1 MRAAHRNRPGSPD
14 RDEDPLEARPAP
26 PLSDLH
32 GRQPVRLV
40 TEDWELVAY
49 GFGGQRIAI
58 PAEEISEVVLNRGPA
73 LIVLDQDQHML
84 LKAAGDWDSEA
95 LGAVLASVGLHQP
108 TRISR
113 FGNSARTASR
123 WRQNGRPPRW
133 PRAGGYRRPR
143 TGGYRRLRAG
153 GYRRLR
159 TRPRGFV
166 PAMLATGLAGLALIG
181 LSAFAGAQPAVA
193 LPGSVGSVRD
203 LLGIAGGLAGAW
215 AAGWLFIAAV
225 RSAIAT
231 VRWSAASRAMRSP
244 APWSRFYPRGTRR
257 VSRSQLLTVA
267 MLLAV
272 PALVGWGPVVGGVT
286 LVHGFSDQ
294 ALVTHLRAVGR
305 PAPGVVTGVPQYTAG
320 VGGNS
325 TELTYRAS
333 LEFLAGAQ
341 QVLTPDPAIGGR
353 VWPISDEFVTVIYD
367 PAQPRTAAVAG
378 QLQGSPWGGAPLGN
392 LISGALLTLALPVLL
407 WRLTRRLRATSRAA
421 RAKLLEGIGYE
432 P

>member
-1 MRAAHRNRPGSPD
+1 VRAAHRNRPGSPD

-73 LIVLDQDQHML
+73 LIVLDRDQHML

-133 PRAGGYRRPR
+133 PRAGGYRR
-143 TGGYRRLRAG
+143 
-153 GYRRLR
+153 LR
-159 TRPRGFV
+159 TRPRGFI
-166 PAMLATGLAGLALIG
+166 PAMLATGLAGLALIILG
-181 LSAFAGAQPAVA
+181 AFAGAQPAVA

-215 AAGWLFIAAV
+215 AAGWLFIVAV

-244 APWSRFYPRGTRR
+244 APWSRFYPHGTRR
-257 VSRSQLLTVA
+257 VSRPQLLTVA

-294 ALVTHLRAVGR
+294 ALVTHLRTVGR
-305 PAPGVVTGVPQYTAG
+305 PALGVVTGVPQYTSG
-320 VGGNS
+320 VGGNN

-341 QVLTPDPAIGGR
+341 QVLTPDPVIGGR
-353 VWPISDEFVTVIYD
+353 VWPISGEFVTVIYD

-378 QLQGSPWGGAPLGN
+378 QLQGLPWGGAPLGN

>member
-1 MRAAHRNRPGSPD
+1 VRAAHRNRPGSPD
-14 RDEDPLEARPAP
+14 RDEEPLEARPAP

-32 GRQPVRLV
+32 GRHPVRLV

-58 PAEEISEVVLNRGPA
+58 PAEKISEVVLNRGPA

-84 LKAAGDWDSEA
+84 LKAAGDWDSDA

-133 PRAGGYRRPR
+133 PRAGGYRR
-143 TGGYRRLRAG
+143 
-153 GYRRLR
+153 LR

-166 PAMLATGLAGLALIG
+166 PAMLATCLTGLALIG
-181 LSAFAGAQPAVA
+181 LGAFAGAQPAVA

-215 AAGWLFIAAV
+215 AVGWLFIVAV

-244 APWSRFYPRGTRR
+244 APWSRFYPHGTRR

-305 PAPGVVTGVPQYTAG
+305 PALGVVTGVPRYTTG
-320 VGGNS
+320 VGGNN

-367 PAQPRTAAVAG
+367 PAQPGTAAVAG

>member
-1 MRAAHRNRPGSPD
+1 
-14 RDEDPLEARPAP
+14 
-26 PLSDLH
+26 
-32 GRQPVRLV
+32 V

-58 PAEEISEVVLNRGPA
+58 PAGVISEVVLNLGPA

-84 LKAAGDWDSEA
+84 LKAAGDWDSVA
-95 LGAVLASVGLHQP
+95 LGAVVAQVGLHQP

-113 FGNSARTASR
+113 FGDSARTASL
-123 WRQNGRPPRW
+123 WRKNGRPPRW
-133 PRAGGYRRPR
+133 PRAS
-143 TGGYRRLRAG
+143 

-166 PAMLATGLAGLALIG
+166 PAMLVAGLAGLALIG
-181 LSAFAGAQPAVA
+181 LGAYAGTQPAVA

-215 AAGWLFIAAV
+215 AAGWLFVVAV
-225 RSAIAT
+225 RSAIAA
-231 VRWSAASRAMRSP
+231 VRWSAASRAVRWP
-244 APWSRFYPRGTRR
+244 APWSRFYPHGTRR
-257 VSRSQLLTVA
+257 VGRPQLLTVA

-286 LVHGFSDQ
+286 LAHGFSDQ
-294 ALVTHLRAVGR
+294 ALVTHLRADGR
-305 PAPGVVTGVPQYTAG
+305 PAVGVVTGVPQYTTG
-320 VGGNS
+320 VGGNG

-407 WRLTRRLRATSRAA
+407 WRLTRRLRATRQAA
-421 RAKLLEGIGYE
+421 RNKLLEGIGYE
-432 P
+432 GYEP

>member
-1 MRAAHRNRPGSPD
+1 
-14 RDEDPLEARPAP
+14 
-26 PLSDLH
+26 
-32 GRQPVRLV
+32 
-40 TEDWELVAY
+40 
-49 GFGGQRIAI
+49 
-58 PAEEISEVVLNRGPA
+58 
-73 LIVLDQDQHML
+73 
-84 LKAAGDWDSEA
+84 
-95 LGAVLASVGLHQP
+95 
-108 TRISR
+108 
-113 FGNSARTASR
+113 
-123 WRQNGRPPRW
+123 
-133 PRAGGYRRPR
+133 
-143 TGGYRRLRAG
+143 
-153 GYRRLR
+153 
-159 TRPRGFV
+159 
-166 PAMLATGLAGLALIG
+166 
-181 LSAFAGAQPAVA
+181 
-193 LPGSVGSVRD
+193 
-203 LLGIAGGLAGAW
+203 
-215 AAGWLFIAAV
+215 
-225 RSAIAT
+225 
-231 VRWSAASRAMRSP
+231 
-244 APWSRFYPRGTRR
+244 
-257 VSRSQLLTVA
+257 
-267 MLLAV
+267 
-272 PALVGWGPVVGGVT
+272 VVGGVT

>member
-1 MRAAHRNRPGSPD
+1 VRAAHRNRPGSPD
-14 RDEDPLEARPAP
+14 RAEDPLEARPAP
-26 PLSDLH
+26 PFSGLHGLH
-32 GRQPVRLV
+32 GRPPVRLV

-58 PAEEISEVVLNRGPA
+58 PAEEISEVVLNRDPA

-84 LKAAGDWDSEA
+84 LKAAGDWDSGA

-113 FGNSARTASR
+113 FGNAARTASK
-123 WRQNGRPPRW
+123 WRKNSRPP
-133 PRAGGYRRPR
+133 
-143 TGGYRRLRAG
+143 RAG

-159 TRPRGFV
+159 TRPRGFI
-166 PAMLATGLAGLALIG
+166 PAMLAAALAGLALIILG
-181 LSAFAGAQPAVA
+181 AFAGVQPAVA
-193 LPGSVGSVRD
+193 LPGSIGSVRD
-203 LLGIAGGLAGAW
+203 LLGIAGAVAGAW
-215 AAGWLFIAAV
+215 AAGWLFVVAV
-225 RSAIAT
+225 RSAMAT
-231 VRWSAASRAMRSP
+231 VRWSAASRAAGSP
-244 APWSRFYPRGTRR
+244 APWSRCYPHGTRR
-257 VSRSQLLTVA
+257 VSRPQLLTVA

-272 PALVGWGPVVGGVT
+272 PALIGWGPVVGGVT

-305 PAPGVVTGVPQYTAG
+305 PAVGVVTGVPQYTTG
-320 VGGNS
+320 IGGNN

-333 LEFLAGAQ
+333 LEFPAGAQ
-341 QVLTPDPAIGGR
+341 QVLTPDPVIGGR

-407 WRLTRRLRATSRAA
+407 WRLARRLRATRRAA
-421 RAKLLEGIGYE
+421 RAKLLEGIGYV

>member
-1 MRAAHRNRPGSPD
+1 M
-14 RDEDPLEARPAP
+14 
-26 PLSDLH
+26 
-32 GRQPVRLV
+32 
-40 TEDWELVAY
+40 
-49 GFGGQRIAI
+49 
-58 PAEEISEVVLNRGPA
+58 
-73 LIVLDQDQHML
+73 
-84 LKAAGDWDSEA
+84 
-95 LGAVLASVGLHQP
+95 LASVGLHQP

-113 FGNSARTASR
+113 FGNPARTASQ
-123 WRQNGRPPRW
+123 WRPNGRPPRW
-133 PRAGGYRRPR
+133 PRARR
-143 TGGYRRLRAG
+143 YRRLRAG

-181 LSAFAGAQPAVA
+181 LGAFAGVQPAVA

-215 AAGWLFIAAV
+215 VAGWLFIVAV

-244 APWSRFYPRGTRR
+244 APWSRFYPHGTRR
-257 VSRSQLLTVA
+257 VSLPQLLTVA

-294 ALVTHLRAVGR
+294 ALVTYLRTVGR
-305 PAPGVVTGVPQYTAG
+305 PALGVVTGVPQYTTG
-320 VGGNS
+320 IGGNN

-341 QVLTPDPAIGGR
+341 QVLTPDPVIGGR

-367 PAQPRTAAVAG
+367 PAQPRTAAVAS